1 MTELSEQ
8 TTKYLR
14 NTKQGG
20 EATEL
25 LATLADRSVSLV
37 FFDPQYEKAGD
48 VLVEN
53 YPLQYQTEN
62 QITYI
67 LQEISRVLKPSGFC
81 LL

>member
-1 MTELSEQ
+1 MNELINQ
-8 TTKYLR
+8 KYLR
-14 NTKQGG
+14 NTRQAG

-25 LATLADRSVSLV
+25 LASLADKSVSLV

-48 VLVEN
+48 VLDVD

-67 LQEISRVLKPSGFC
+67 LQEIGRILKPSGFC